1 MENTTREQKPII
13 DGLFDCPSD
22 DPRLLVS
29 RCRKCGTIAF
39 PKRPFCTNPDCA
51 KKRENVEEVRLGKRG
66 KVYSYS
72 CQIYQP
78 PAPFRMEPFE
88 PYALGMVDFP
98 EGLRVWGMFTR
109 KDNLEIGMEVETV
122 AGRLYS
128 EGNTDYMT
136 WMWKPID

>member
-1 MENTTREQKPII
+1 MENIMKEQKPII
-13 DGLFDCPSD
+13 EGLFAWPSD

-29 RCRKCGTIAF
+29 RCKKCGTIAF
-39 PKRPFCTNPDCA
+39 PKKSFCPNPDCE
-51 KKRENVEEVRLGKRG
+51 KKRENIEDIRLSKKG
-66 KVYSYS
+66 KVYSYT

-109 KDNLEIGMEVETV
+109 KENLKIGMEVETV
-122 AGRLYS
+122 AGRLY
-128 EGNTDYMT
+128 TDGDTEYMT